1 MSMKIRSALV
11 PGAISL
17 KKRIA
22 EITHDAAKRLSWFDF
37 YEKHGRNARVTCR
50 HFHISPDT
58 FYKWKRVYRPGDLSS
73 LEERS
78 HRPRHVRQPTWTLEM
93 VKAVQEQR
101 EKYPRWGKAKL
112 RCLLVGQGVA
122 LSESMVR
129 RIIKYLKDRG
139 VLREPVRNH
148 ISARKRGSS
157 RPYATRK
164 PKEYIARAPGD
175 IVQVDTMDVR
185 PLPGVAFKHFAARD
199 VISRW
204 DVFEVASQATA
215 ASAARFITSIVN
227 RMPFKVKAIQVDGGS
242 EFQSVFE
249 DTCQKMGIRLF
260 VLPPRSP
267 KLNGCI
273 ERANRTHTE
282 EFYEVTDCEF
292 DMPILKKALYEW
304 EIIYNTIR
312 PHQALKYLT
321 PNRNLLQNYKINGK
335 EKVYALYRT
344 STKP

>member
-1 MSMKIRSALV
+1 MKIRSALV

-22 EITHDAAKRLSWFDF
+22 DISHDANKRLAWFDF
-37 YEKHGRNARVTCR
+37 YEKHGRNARATCT

-58 FYKWKRVYRPGDLSS
+58 FYRWKKVYRPGDLSS

-78 HRPRHVRQPTWTLEM
+78 HRPKHVRQPSWTSEA
-93 VKAVQEQR
+93 VQAVQEIR

-112 RCLLVGQGVA
+112 THLLAAQGIE
-122 LSESMVR
+122 LSESMVG
-129 RIIKYLKDRG
+129 RIIKVLKERG
-139 VLREPVRNH
+139 VLREPIRNH
-148 ISARKRGSS
+148 ISARKRGKS
-157 RPYATRK
+157 RPYAVRK
-164 PKEYIARAPGD
+164 PKEYIAREPGD

-185 PLPGVAFKHFAARD
+185 PFPGVAFKHFAARD

-204 DVFEVASQATA
+204 DVFDVASQATA
-215 ASAARFITSIVN
+215 SSAARFITSIIN
-227 RMPFKVKAIQVDGGS
+227 RMPFNIKAIQVDGGS

-249 DTCQKMGIRLF
+249 ETCQKMGIRLF

-292 DMPILKKALYEW
+292 DIPTLKKALYQW

-321 PNRNLLQNYKINGK
+321 PNKNLLQNYKINGK
-335 EKVYALYRT
+335 EKVYGIY
-344 STKP
+344 

>member
-1 MSMKIRSALV
+1 MFMKIRSALV

-22 EITHDAAKRLSWFDF
+22 DISHDANKRLAWFDF
-37 YEKHGRNARVTCR
+37 YEKHGRNARATCT

-58 FYKWKRVYRPGDLSS
+58 FYRWKKVYRPGDLSS

-78 HRPRHVRQPTWTLEM
+78 HRPKHVRQPSWTIEA
-93 VKAVQEQR
+93 VQAVQEIR

-112 RCLLVGQGVA
+112 THLLAAQGIE
-122 LSESMVR
+122 LSESMVG
-129 RIIKYLKDRG
+129 RIIKVLKERG
-139 VLREPVRNH
+139 VLREPIRNH
-148 ISARKRGSS
+148 ISARKRGKN
-157 RPYATRK
+157 RPYAVRK
-164 PKEYIARAPGD
+164 PKEYIAREPGD

-185 PLPGVAFKHFAARD
+185 PFPGVAFKHFAARD

-204 DVFEVASQATA
+204 DVFDVASQATA
-215 ASAARFITSIVN
+215 SSAARFITSIIN
-227 RMPFKVKAIQVDGGS
+227 RMPFNIKAIQVDGGS

-249 DTCQKMGIRLF
+249 ETCQQLGIRLF

-267 KLNGCI
+267 KLNGYI

-292 DMPILKKALYEW
+292 DMPTLRKALYQW
-304 EIIYNTIR
+304 EIVYNTIR
-312 PHQALKYLT
+312 PHQSLKYLT
-321 PNRNLLQNYKINGK
+321 PNKNLLQNYKINGK
-335 EKVYALYRT
+335 EKVYGIY
-344 STKP
+344 